1 MNIEL
6 AEFAN
11 FFDIFCLTVILI
23 SALFSLKGGLL
34 KNLLNLVKWIVV
46 VLVLKYSFDYLRVP
60 FKNTLDLSHTLK
72 DI

>member
-34 KNLLNLVKWIVV
+34 KNLLNLVKW
-46 VLVLKYSFDYLRVP
+46 
-60 FKNTLDLSHTLK
+60 
-72 DI
+72 